1 MRRSGVLLPVTSLPS
16 RFGIGTFSKE
26 AYAFVDFLKEAGQKL
41 WQILPLGPT
50 GYGDS
55 PYQAFSTFAGNP
67 YLIDLEELIENGW
80 LTEEECE
87 NTDWG
92 GSKSYVDYEKMY
104 QGRFPL
110 LRKAYHNSH
119 IAENAEFIAFCE
131 ENDWWLS
138 DYALFMAIKD
148 SQGGASFLEWDAPL
162 KLREP
167 EAIRR
172 CRHELSD
179 EICFWQFLQYLFAK
193 QWQALKAYANG
204 KGISII
210 GDIPIYVALD
220 SADTWSHPEL
230 FQLSEGCVP
239 KAVAGVPPDAFSATG
254 QLWGNPLYDWEYHRK
269 TGYDWWI
276 LRIGYSYRLYDIVRV
291 DHFRGFEAYF
301 SIPYGDE
308 TAVNGH
314 WEKGPD
320 FELFAAM
327 KMKLGKK
334 EMIAEDLGV
343 ITPPVRKMIKK
354 CGYPGMKVLQF
365 AFDESGESVYLPFRY
380 DKNCIVYTGT
390 HDNETTKGWLGN
402 LTQSNRA
409 YVNQYTACEEKD
421 TDECVWGLIR
431 AAQSSVAEVCVV
443 PLQDYLCLG
452 NEARMNTPSTLGDNW
467 KWRLTRGQ
475 LTDEIIH
482 RINAM
487 TRLYGRIQENKK

>member
-1 MRRSGVLLPVTSLPS
+1 MKTMLKRGAGVLMPIFSLPS
-16 RFGIGTFSKE
+16 PYGIGTFGRA
-26 AYAFVDFLKEAGQKL
+26 AYEFIDQLKRGRQTY
-41 WQILPLGPT
+41 WQVLPMGPT
-50 GYGDS
+50 CYGDS
-55 PYQAFSTFAGNP
+55 PYQSYSAFAGNP
-67 YLIDLEELIENGW
+67 YFIDLDTLKDEKL
-80 LTEEECE
+80 LTQDEIDACWWC
-87 NTDWG
+87 D
-92 GSKSYVDYEKMY
+92 KQDQVKYDALYY
-104 QGRFPL
+104 YRFPL
-110 LRKAYHNSH
+110 LRKAYERSGHKES
-119 IAENAEFIAFCE
+119 EEYQAFLE
-131 ENDWWLS
+131 ENEEWLD
-138 DYALFMAIKD
+138 DYALYMAVKGKYEGKGWMD
-148 SQGGASFLEWDAPL
+148 WDEDI
-162 KLREP
+162 RFRRP
-167 EAIRR
+167 EALSA
-172 CRHELSD
+172 CREELAE
-179 EICFWQFLQYLFAK
+179 EINYWKFLQFKFFEQWKKLKQYAK
-193 QWQALKAYANG
+193 EKELQ
-204 KGISII
+204 IV
-210 GDIPIYVALD
+210 GDIPIFVALD

-365 AFDESGESVYLPFRY
+365 AFDSYDSEYLPHNY

-390 HDNETTKGWLGN
+390 HDNQTTRGWYEENNRKVQKYIREYLRVKSGKDVVEAMIATAMSSTAGTAVIPMQDWLG
-402 LTQSNRA
+402 
-409 YVNQYTACEEKD
+409 
-421 TDECVWGLIR
+421 
-431 AAQSSVAEVCVV
+431 
-443 PLQDYLCLG
+443 LG
-452 NEARMNTPSTLGDNW
+452 REARMNFPSTLGDNW
-467 KWRLTRGQ
+467 KWRLTDGQ
-475 LTDEIIH
+475 LTDALAAH
-482 RINAM
+482 MKDVTKTYCR
-487 TRLYGRIQENKK
+487 

>member
-87 NTDWG
+87 NTDW
-92 GSKSYVDYEKMY
+92 
-104 QGRFPL
+104 
-110 LRKAYHNSH
+110 
-119 IAENAEFIAFCE
+119 
-131 ENDWWLS
+131 
-138 DYALFMAIKD
+138 
-148 SQGGASFLEWDAPL
+148 GGASFLEWDAPL

-365 AFDESGESVYLPFRY
+365 AFDSYDSEYLPHNY

-390 HDNETTKGWLGN
+390 HDNQTTRGWYEENNRKVQKYIREYLRVKSGKDVVEAMIATAMSSTAGTAVIPMQDWLG
-402 LTQSNRA
+402 
-409 YVNQYTACEEKD
+409 
-421 TDECVWGLIR
+421 
-431 AAQSSVAEVCVV
+431 
-443 PLQDYLCLG
+443 LG
-452 NEARMNTPSTLGDNW
+452 REARMNFPSTLGDNW
-467 KWRLTRGQ
+467 KWRLTDGQ
-475 LTDEIIH
+475 LTDALAAH
-482 RINAM
+482 MKDVTKTYCR
-487 TRLYGRIQENKK
+487 

>member
-1 MRRSGVLLPVTSLPS
+1 MRKSGMLMPVSALPGAY
-16 RFGIGTFSKE
+16 GIGCFSKE
-26 AYAFVDFLKEAGQKL
+26 AYEFVDILKEAGQKL
-41 WQILPLGPT
+41 WQILPLGQT

-55 PYQAFSTFAGNP
+55 PYQSFSTFAGNP
-67 YLIDLEELIENGW
+67 YFIDLETLIEDEL
-80 LTEEECE
+80 LTKEECDQADFGENEEEI
-87 NTDWG
+87 
-92 GSKSYVDYEKMY
+92 DYEKIY
-104 QGRFPL
+104 NARFKVL
-110 LRKAYHNSH
+110 KLAYKRAKKNGLMESKAYRTYL
-119 IAENAEFIAFCE
+119 E
-131 ENDWWLS
+131 EEKAWLA
-138 DYALFMAIKD
+138 DYALYMAVKD
-148 SQGGASFLEWDAPL
+148 SFDGKSWDQWEEDIR
-162 KLREP
+162 LRKP
-167 EAIRR
+167 EAIAAYQ
-172 CRHELSD
+172 EQLSA
-179 EICFWQFLQYLFAK
+179 EIDFYEFLQYLFAG
-193 QWQALKAYANG
+193 QWAGLKTYANEQ
-204 KGISII
+204 GIEII
-210 GDIPIYVALD
+210 GDIPIYVAFD

-365 AFDESGESVYLPFRY
+365 AFDSYDSEYLPHNY

-390 HDNETTKGWLGN
+390 HDNQTTRGWYEENNRKVQKYIREYLRVKSGKDVVEAMIATAMSSTAGTAVIPMQDWLG
-402 LTQSNRA
+402 
-409 YVNQYTACEEKD
+409 
-421 TDECVWGLIR
+421 
-431 AAQSSVAEVCVV
+431 
-443 PLQDYLCLG
+443 LG
-452 NEARMNTPSTLGDNW
+452 REARMNFPSTLGDNW
-467 KWRLTRGQ
+467 KWRLTDGQ
-475 LTDEIIH
+475 LTDALAAH
-482 RINAM
+482 MKDVTKTYCR
-487 TRLYGRIQENKK
+487 

>member
-26 AYAFVDFLKEAGQKL
+26 AYAFVDFLEEAGQKL

-119 IAENAEFIAFCE
+119 IAENAEFIKFCD

-148 SQGGASFLEWDAPL
+148 SQGGISFLEWDAPL
-162 KLREP
+162 KLRDP
-167 EAIRR
+167 EAMNR

-179 EICFWQFLQYLFAK
+179 EICFWQFLQFLFAK

-220 SADTWSHPEL
+220 SADTWAHPEL

-254 QLWGNPLYDWEYHRK
+254 QLWGNPLYDWEYHKK

-276 LRIGYSYRLYDIVRV
+276 SRIGYSYRLYDIVRV

-301 SIPYGDE
+301 SIPYGDD

-320 FELFAAM
+320 FELFAAL

-343 ITPPVRKMIKK
+343 ITPPVRRMIKK

-365 AFDESGESVYLPFRY
+365 AFDSHDSEYLPHNY

-390 HDNETTKGWLGN
+390 HDNQTTRGWYEENNRKVQKYIRDYLRVKSGKDVVEAMIAAAMSSTAETAVIPMQDWLG
-402 LTQSNRA
+402 
-409 YVNQYTACEEKD
+409 
-421 TDECVWGLIR
+421 
-431 AAQSSVAEVCVV
+431 
-443 PLQDYLCLG
+443 LG
-452 NEARMNTPSTLGDNW
+452 REARINFPSTLGDNW
-467 KWRLTRGQ
+467 KWRLTKGQ
-475 LTDEIIH
+475 LTDALAAHMKDVTETYC
-482 RINAM
+482 R
-487 TRLYGRIQENKK
+487 

>member
-254 QLWGNPLYDWEYHRK
+254 QQWGNPLYDWEYHKK

-365 AFDESGESVYLPFRY
+365 AFDSYDSEYLPHNY

-390 HDNETTKGWLGN
+390 HDNQTTRGWYEENNRKVQKYIREYLRVKSGKDVVEAMIATAMSSTAGTAVIPMQDWLG
-402 LTQSNRA
+402 
-409 YVNQYTACEEKD
+409 
-421 TDECVWGLIR
+421 
-431 AAQSSVAEVCVV
+431 
-443 PLQDYLCLG
+443 LG
-452 NEARMNTPSTLGDNW
+452 REARMNFPSTLGDNW
-467 KWRLTRGQ
+467 KWRLTDGQ
-475 LTDEIIH
+475 LTDALAAHMKDVTETYC
-482 RINAM
+482 R
-487 TRLYGRIQENKK
+487 